1 MKSEAKPNTGVVA
14 KVPRVEKRDSGAY
27 ICMVRPWGNSRNKLF
42 PFNVDVA
49 VDGEQ
54 SGRNAHVRLLQKLQQ
69 QRHYLFK
76 HPVATILQSIY
87 FKRAF
92 SKVYG
97 RSVMKITLL

>member
-1 MKSEAKPNTGVVA
+1 
-14 KVPRVEKRDSGAY
+14 
-27 ICMVRPWGNSRNKLF
+27 MVSN
-42 PFNVDVA
+42 
-49 VDGEQ
+49 Q
-54 SGRNAHVRLLQKLQQ
+54 GRNVHAHLVQKLQQ
-69 QRHYLFK
+69 QHYLFK